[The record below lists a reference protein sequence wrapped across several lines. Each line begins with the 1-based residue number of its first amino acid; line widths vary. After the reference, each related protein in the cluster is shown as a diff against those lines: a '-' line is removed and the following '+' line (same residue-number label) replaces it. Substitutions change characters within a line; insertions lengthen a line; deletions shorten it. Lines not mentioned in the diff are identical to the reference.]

1 VQSGAVRGH
10 DHIVV
15 AFTTTCA
22 IRGCRGRD
30 RMVIGFTITCAISA
44 YHH

>member
-1 VQSGAVRGH
+1 MHKSKPFWALLGVTISKLDLNQFMDWH

-15 AFTTTCA
+15 AFTT
-22 IRGCRGRD
+22 IY
-30 RMVIGFTITCAISA
+30 AISA